1 MPKKAR
7 VKKRE
12 EHAKSLVMA
21 RSACRA
27 LAEFAVGKAK
37 VIILGDRQREE
48 VASLIEEFG
57 RLDAKE
63 RKQQKEGAS
72 KDLKASPDLTA
83 EGRVC
88 FFLLSE
94 RCLFPIANG

>member
-21 RSACRA
+21 RSACLA

-63 RKQQKEGAS
+63 RKQQKEGAKGAIHGVKGGRPRKS
-72 KDLKASPDLTA
+72 TKKSATKARAKT
-83 EGRVC
+83 
-88 FFLLSE
+88 
-94 RCLFPIANG
+94 